1 MFRKR
6 VGRCPLSPGAGRS
19 VGRGAGRT
27 ATPPTATP
35 PTAAAGSRRRA
46 QGHSSAPCRALSL
59 RQLSYPT
66 RLGFSVW
73 SSGEEEFPF
82 MSRVSHQPG
91 ALCALGIE

>member
-6 VGRCPLSPGAGRS
+6 VGRCPRGLAALWGGVQGEPPPHRPPPLGAG
-19 VGRGAGRT
+19 GAH
-27 ATPPTATP
+27 
-35 PTAAAGSRRRA
+35 
-46 QGHSSAPCRALSL
+46 GHSSAPCRALSP

-82 MSRVSHQPG
+82 TSRVSHQPG

>member
-6 VGRCPLSPGAGRS
+6 VGHCPLSPGAGRS

-27 ATPPTATP
+27 ATPPTA
-35 PTAAAGSRRRA
+35 AAGSRRRA
-46 QGHSSAPCRALSL
+46 HGHNSAPCRALSL

-82 MSRVSHQPG
+82 TSRVSHQPG